1 MGGYTGTG
9 NINSD
14 PYFVNASS
22 NDYRLSNYSAIG
34 AGTTSGSPATD
45 INGVS
50 RPSPSG
56 SSPDMGAYENSRSY
70 TSRANEILRIY
81 FWKLQ
86 RMGISGDPMSSLQDA
101 INTAGEGDTILVAAG
116 TYVAENEPY
125 YGNGQSAGPNFYEKT
140 GITVIGENP
149 ANTIVDLNGNSY
161 GFIFSR
167 SCSNIVIKGLTIK
180 NGGYAIISSFNSST
194 GIEFSECVLVVEDE
208 NYLME
213 SYEGT
218 YFFNNCTFIGPNG
231 NNEPYVFYDANQINV
246 TNSIFSG
253 FGGIA
258 NIGVDISHCLFNKMQ
273 IDSNQDISGTNNI
286 TRIHFFVMRKME
298 TMDSQQIHLLLD
310 LIVMVRTLE
319 PWAQHAMPGLLDRCG
334 MLQPPNLEGLTPMM
348 DRKLLRF

>member
-22 NDYRLSNYSAIG
+22 NDYRLSNYSPAIG
-34 AGTTSGSPATD
+34 AGTSSGSPATD

-56 SSPDMGAYENSRSY
+56 SSPDMGAYENSRSAPLEQTKY
-70 TSRANEILRIY
+70 YVSTSGSSSGSGL
-81 FWKLQ
+81 
-86 RMGISGDPMSSLQDA
+86 SGDPMSSLQDA
-101 INTAGEGDTILVAAG
+101 INAAGEGDTILVAAG

-218 YFFNNCTFIGPNG
+218 YF
-231 NNEPYVFYDANQINV
+231 
-246 TNSIFSG
+246 
-253 FGGIA
+253 
-258 NIGVDISHCLFNKMQ
+258 L
-273 IDSNQDISGTNNI
+273 I
-286 TRIHFFVMRKME
+286 TVP
-298 TMDSQQIHLLLD
+298 LLD
-310 LIVMVRTLE
+310 LMVIMN
-319 PWAQHAMPGLLDRCG
+319 HMFFMMPTRL
-334 MLQPPNLEGLTPMM
+334 MLPILFLVVLEGSQTLG
-348 DRKLLRF
+348 